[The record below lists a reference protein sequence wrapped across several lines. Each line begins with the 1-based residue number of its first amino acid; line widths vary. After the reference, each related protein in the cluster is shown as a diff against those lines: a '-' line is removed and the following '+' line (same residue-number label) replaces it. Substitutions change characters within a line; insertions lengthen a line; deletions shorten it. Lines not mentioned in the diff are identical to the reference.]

1 MPNEPGFDPV
11 AEKAGFLR
19 TYMSGHPDTLVAYAK
34 WFGKVPEAITSAKMS
49 AINTRVRFLFFE
61 LSECS
66 WASVLQRMTLMCTLK
81 SGGVKE
87 VDIPIEPRLR
97 GYEDV
102 KPRLLEMKALAQE
115 GLGMVPVL
123 IFCDLIKVSNCEVD
137 KDSTYHHF
145 QGQPWY
151 EEW

>member
-1 MPNEPGFDPV
+1 
-11 AEKAGFLR
+11 
-19 TYMSGHPDTLVAYAK
+19 
-34 WFGKVPEAITSAKMS
+34 
-49 AINTRVRFLFFE
+49 
-61 LSECS
+61 
-66 WASVLQRMTLMCTLK
+66 MTLMCTLK

-115 GLGMVPVL
+115 GLGMVSVL
-123 IFCDLIKVSNCEVD
+123 IFCELIKVSNCEVD

-145 QGQPWY
+145 QGQP
-151 EEW
+151 